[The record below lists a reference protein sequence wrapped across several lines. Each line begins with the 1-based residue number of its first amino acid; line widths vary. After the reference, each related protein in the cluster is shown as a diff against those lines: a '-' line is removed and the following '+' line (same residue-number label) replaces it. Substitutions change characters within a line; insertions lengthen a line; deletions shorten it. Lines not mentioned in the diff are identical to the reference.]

1 MIFDSLQWCCHISC
15 EIIYILICNSYEGFQ
30 HFNFILSQKHFKD
43 YLMVKLTLGWGRLG
57 EKIYIIYTHLGALFK
72 EVELH
77 GQPSKELFWTPF

>member
-1 MIFDSLQWCCHISC
+1 MKVFNISTSYCHKN
-15 EIIYILICNSYEGFQ
+15 YFQ
-30 HFNFILSQKHFKD
+30 HFKD